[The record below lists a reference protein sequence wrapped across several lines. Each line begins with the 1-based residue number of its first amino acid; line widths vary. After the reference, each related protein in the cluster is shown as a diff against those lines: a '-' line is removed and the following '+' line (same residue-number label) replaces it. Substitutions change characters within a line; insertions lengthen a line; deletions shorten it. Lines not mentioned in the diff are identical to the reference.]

1 MSVVV
6 GGAGALPTGMPTTVV
21 VLLPLPGPV
30 AMPLMLLLFPMVR
43 PLTAMLLP
51 VMLPLPALLMPDDET
66 VRSRDVVKLVGTEA
80 IGDGC
85 GC

>member
-6 GGAGALPTGMPTTVV
+6 GGAEALPTGTPTTVV
-21 VLLPLPGPV
+21 VLLPLPGP
-30 AMPLMLLLFPMVR
+30 AAIPLVLLLFPMVR
-43 PLTAMLLP
+43 PLTETLL
-51 VMLPLPALLMPDDET
+51 MLPPPPLFMPEDET
-66 VRSRDVVKLVGTEA
+66 VRSRDVVKLVGTEV